1 MELQNAA
8 GATRAVLRQLKAAI
22 PAKNDSRM
30 TILALSNIPRAK
42 PLVKPLQRSPN
53 AASLQPLVDV
63 FNRLGVMGSWEG
75 VGRKGDCART
85 LEPSI
90 NKLVL
95 QLGGGTARSSAAL
108 PRRGEL
114 GLKARFVYVQ
124 RGGGVRRRLF
134 ERRGAVDEGGSGE
147 WVAASSRPWIRRVPD
162 ADPSRRV
169 ARRRR
174 RSGDRRAPRRRRRSG
189 ERGAG
194 SAPRGGD
201 AETRRRCA
209 RRGGGGAT
217 RRRRTRAREGTS
229 ATPSRGPRR
238 SRSRS

>member
-1 MELQNAA
+1 
-8 GATRAVLRQLKAAI
+8 
-22 PAKNDSRM
+22 M
-30 TILALSNIPRAK
+30 TILALSNIPRVK
-42 PLVKPLQRSPN
+42 PLVKAPQRSPN

-134 ERRGAVDEGGSGE
+134 ERRGRRRGRQRRTGRGA
-147 WVAASSRPWIRRVPD
+147 VAA